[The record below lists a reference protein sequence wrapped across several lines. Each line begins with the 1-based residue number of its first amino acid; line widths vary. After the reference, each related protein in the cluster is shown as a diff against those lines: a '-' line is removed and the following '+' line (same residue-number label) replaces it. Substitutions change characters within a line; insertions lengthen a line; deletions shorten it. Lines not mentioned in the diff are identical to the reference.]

1 MENGSVRFKR
11 AEIDTR
17 KPFRSVKEAVTL
29 FGDKVLAGELYSN
42 RIKQVFFFLSSS
54 SSFLLLKLYIFF
66 VIFNIYQS
74 KIVLIKSLKIN
85 FNTINVFVNEF
96 KVVILSY

>member
-42 RIKQVFFFLSSS
+42 RIKQVFFFFFFFFTAQVLCN
-54 SSFLLLKLYIFF
+54 FQYI
-66 VIFNIYQS
+66 S
-74 KIVLIKSLKIN
+74 IKNCSN
-85 FNTINVFVNEF
+85 
-96 KVVILSY
+96 